1 LITVTLYI
9 AGNSPA
15 CDQVKAQLQEF
26 QADFPHQ
33 LVLIDIDSDPA
44 MKSAYAGRVPV
55 VQVGPY
61 RLEGEIS
68 PERLKVAL
76 GAAIDRGKQ
85 LEKIDSQSYEAR
97 LGRGRTVTDGDRL
110 SLWISKNYIHV
121 FNILIALYVGVPFLA
136 PVFMKNG
143 AVVPANLIYRFYS
156 IMCHQLPYRSW
167 FLYGEQAYYP
177 RQLAGI
183 SGVLSY
189 EQVMNISEINVFND
203 RQFTGNEVVGYKV
216 ALCERDIAMYGAML
230 IFGIGFALSGRRIRS
245 VPWYLWVL
253 IGLVPI
259 GIDGFSQLPSVIP
272 GLPSWLPIRESTPL
286 LRTITGTLFGV
297 MTTWYLYPMIEET
310 MKETRRL
317 VARKKA
323 TAEQLGPTNQLR

>member
-1 LITVTLYI
+1 
-9 AGNSPA
+9 
-15 CDQVKAQLQEF
+15 
-26 QADFPHQ
+26 
-33 LVLIDIDSDPA
+33 
-44 MKSAYAGRVPV
+44 
-55 VQVGPY
+55 
-61 RLEGEIS
+61 
-68 PERLKVAL
+68 
-76 GAAIDRGKQ
+76 
-85 LEKIDSQSYEAR
+85 
-97 LGRGRTVTDGDRL
+97 
-110 SLWISKNYIHV
+110 
-121 FNILIALYVGVPFLA
+121 
-136 PVFMKNG
+136 
-143 AVVPANLIYRFYS
+143 
-156 IMCHQLPYRSW
+156 
-167 FLYGEQAYYP
+167 
-177 RQLAGI
+177 
-183 SGVLSY
+183 
-189 EQVMNISEINVFND
+189 MNISEINVFND

-310 MKETRRL
+310 MK
-317 VARKKA
+317 V